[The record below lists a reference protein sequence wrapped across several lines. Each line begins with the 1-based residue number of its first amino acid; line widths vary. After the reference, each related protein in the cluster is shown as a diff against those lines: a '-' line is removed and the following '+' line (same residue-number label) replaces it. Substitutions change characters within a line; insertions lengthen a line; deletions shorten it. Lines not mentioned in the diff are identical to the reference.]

1 MKQFLTPIILCAG
14 LGFAWQAHAGHNAQY
29 VSQSVMDSTAASAN
43 YTVSVTF
50 KNTGTTTWTAG
61 LFRLGEPANT
71 WNWHTTRVDL
81 NPGETVQPGE
91 TRTFTF
97 PVNGPYTTAS
107 KLQPF
112 NFQWQMLKEGETW
125 FGDKSP
131 NVVVYSVAA
140 PDIRTNYPPLLPPTP
155 VVASDFDFDHFRGAN
170 VLESATTR
178 PDGVLGWIPT
188 EAQMTTIAQSAQ
200 IMNLNVLRMAVAIP
214 LNGSNTDALYT
225 AVKQDLDIAMSYGL
239 RMILAIGGYDK
250 YNGACNWEEAYIK
263 VDQSAASFIRA
274 MYAHPA
280 VMAWD
285 LNNEPLWFASAQ
297 DCLTNLSDYQNV
309 VDGVHA
315 MYNLV
320 RANDPSGK
328 PTTVGDSPL
337 PFMHY
342 WTDIE
347 SFASPHLYQTNM
359 PQMAYTTEGTMR
371 LAKAESGSLPMII
384 GEFGYHIPS
393 HVPNEGAQAAA
404 YRVYFDELKRQN
416 VGSAFWSLSLSEDQ
430 HPMSLI
436 NSDGSLRP
444 AAHVVK
450 SYHDI
455 ARNAH
460 YVSQNVPTVMK
471 AGASYNVSITFDN
484 TGNNN
489 WALANYKL
497 GTLNTNFNLWGPG
510 RIALNSAPA
519 EFIKPGQRKQF
530 NFTVTAPAQA
540 GTYDF
545 QWQMLQDNVTFF
557 GDTTP
562 KLTITVQ

>member
-1 MKQFLTPIILCAG
+1 MKQFLTPILLCTG
-14 LGFAWQAHAGHNAQY
+14 LGFAMQAQAGHNAQY
-29 VSQSVMDSTAASAN
+29 VSQSVMDSTAASAS

-61 LFRLGEPANT
+61 SFRLGEPANT

-81 NPGETVQPGE
+81 APGETVPPGA

-97 PVNGPYTTAS
+97 PVNGPYTAAS

-112 NFQWQMLKEGETW
+112 NFQWQMLKEGEAW

-131 NVVVYSVAA
+131 NVVVYSIAT
-140 PDIRTNYPPLLPPTP
+140 PEIRTNFAPTLPPAP
-155 VVASDFDFDHFRGAN
+155 VTASDFDFDHFRGAN

-188 EAQMTTIAQSAQ
+188 EAQMATISKSAQ
-200 IMNLNVLRMAVAIP
+200 DMNLNALRMAVAIP
-214 LNGSNTDALYT
+214 LNGSDTSALYT
-225 AVKQDLDIAMSYGL
+225 AVKKDLDIAMSYGL
-239 RMILAIGGYDK
+239 RVILAIGGYDK
-250 YNGACNWEEAYIK
+250 YNGACSWEQGYIQ
-263 VDQSAASFIRA
+263 VDQSAASFIRT
-274 MYAHPA
+274 MYSHPA

-285 LNNEPLWFASAQ
+285 LNNEPLWFASTS
-297 DCLTNLSDYQNV
+297 DCLPNTSDYQNV

-320 RANDPSGK
+320 RANDPSNK

-371 LAKAESGSLPMII
+371 LAKAESGSMPMIV
-384 GEFGYHIPS
+384 GEFGYNVPD
-393 HVPNEGAQAAA
+393 HVPDEAAQAAA
-404 YRVYFDELKRQN
+404 YRAYFNELQRQN
-416 VGSAFWSLSLSEDQ
+416 VGSAFWSLSLSDDQ

-436 NSDGSLRP
+436 NQDGSLRP
-444 AAHVVK
+444 AAYVVK
-450 SYHDI
+450 SYHEI
-455 ARNAH
+455 ARNSH
-460 YVSQNVPTVMK
+460 FVTQNVPSVMK
-471 AGASYNVSITFDN
+471 AGQSYNVSITFNN
-484 TGNNN
+484 TGSNN
-489 WALANYKL
+489 WALVNYKL
-497 GTLNTNFNLWGPG
+497 GTLNPDNNLWGPN

-519 EFIKPGQRKQF
+519 ELVKPGQQKQF
-530 NFTVTAPAQA
+530 NFTVTAPAKP
-540 GTYDF
+540 GVYNF
-545 QWQMLQDNVTFF
+545 QWQMLQDNVAWF
-557 GDTTP
+557 GEQSP
-562 KLTITVQ
+562 NVAVKVQ